1 MYRPRPASRAAIWKK
16 IRQLDLPRSTRRCL
30 RSLWYKAQALVEALI
45 RWLCRNRQF
54 CATVMLG
61 IALAYLVH
69 PLPWVG
75 PILATLSI
83 SLSVLYG
90 LALQVRSDLDRHFHV
105 VIENPR

>member
-1 MYRPRPASRAAIWKK
+1 MSKFRPKSRGAIWKMLQ
-16 IRQLDLPRSTRRCL
+16 QLDLPHSTRRCL
-30 RSLWYKAQALVEALI
+30 RSLWYKARALVEALI

-61 IALAYLVH
+61 IALAYMVH
-69 PLPWVG
+69 SLPWVG

-90 LALQVRSDLDRHFHV
+90 LALQVRNDLGRHFHV

>member
-1 MYRPRPASRAAIWKK
+1 MYRLRPSSRAAIWKK
-16 IRQLDLPRSTRRCL
+16 IRQLDLPRSTRRRL
-30 RSLWYKAQALVEALI
+30 RSLWYAARALVEALI
-45 RWLCRNRQF
+45 RWLCRHQQF

-61 IALAYLVH
+61 IALAYMVH
-69 PLPWVG
+69 SLPWVG

-90 LALQVRSDLDRHFHV
+90 LALQVRNDLGRQFHV

>member
-1 MYRPRPASRAAIWKK
+1 MNQPKPRSRGAIWNT
-16 IRQLDLPRSTRRCL
+16 IRQLDLPRSTQRCL
-30 RSLWYKAQALVEALI
+30 RSLLHKARALVEALI

-90 LALQVRSDLDRHFHV
+90 LALQVRSDLERHFHV